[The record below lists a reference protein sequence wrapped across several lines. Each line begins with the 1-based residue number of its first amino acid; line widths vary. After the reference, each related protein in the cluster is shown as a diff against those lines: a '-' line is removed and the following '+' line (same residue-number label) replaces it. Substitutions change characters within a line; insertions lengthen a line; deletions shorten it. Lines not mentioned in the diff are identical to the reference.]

1 MLWVVFLYAL
11 KTVKECKNEW
21 VLNVLSILFL
31 SMFVDSV
38 KVWKSECYSVTNPL
52 HYATFKEYQ
61 KETRSNRITGFT
73 DYIVRLNSVF
83 SLIGP

>member
-1 MLWVVFLYAL
+1 
-11 KTVKECKNEW
+11 
-21 VLNVLSILFL
+21 
-31 SMFVDSV
+31 MFVDSV

-73 DYIVRLNSVF
+73 GYIVRLNSAF
-83 SLIGP
+83 SLIGPQKGI

>member
-1 MLWVVFLYAL
+1 M
-11 KTVKECKNEW
+11 KNS

-61 KETRSNRITGFT
+61 KETRSNRIAIFT
-73 DYIVRLNSVF
+73 VLVF
-83 SLIGP
+83 MNRVSYGLIEHI